1 MTGWLTGQGF
11 TIKSVAS
18 SRNAIYFSGNA
29 GQVESAFQT
38 QLHNYELDGKT
49 HFANATELRV
59 PAAIGSVF
67 LNVRG
72 LNNFRPNANI
82 GGVSLLSGLTRMGW
96 LQVVAG

>member
-1 MTGWLTGQGF
+1 
-11 TIKSVAS
+11 
-18 SRNAIYFSGNA
+18 
-29 GQVESAFQT
+29 
-38 QLHNYELDGKT
+38 
-49 HFANATELRV
+49 
-59 PAAIGSVF
+59 VF